1 MEAVRTYTAQM
12 MPSLKAVN
20 FNYILSVKN
29 MSFVCLFFF
38 FRHLKITLDSEQPR
52 LKEKLIIL
60 SLRWNK
66 KFWTF
71 PKRRVFFWLCI
82 RFLSWFCV
90 QLFTFFCRAELKLA
104 FIVLLVVYSCC
115 FFLDTQIYYLCKT
128 SFTWSLS
135 SVKDPRKDQLLKIA

>member
-1 MEAVRTYTAQM
+1 MEAVRTYTAKV

-38 FRHLKITLDSEQPR
+38 CHLKITLDSEQPR

-66 KFWTF
+66 MF
-71 PKRRVFFWLCI
+71 
-82 RFLSWFCV
+82 
-90 QLFTFFCRAELKLA
+90 
-104 FIVLLVVYSCC
+104 
-115 FFLDTQIYYLCKT
+115 
-128 SFTWSLS
+128 
-135 SVKDPRKDQLLKIA
+135 